1 MKNLLKTASVALAMM
16 LCSCLDHVYD
26 RLDRLD
32 AEVSDLQTAIAQLKQ
47 AVDAVKSVSAVTP
60 LDENKGWEISFSD
73 GTSISVL
80 NGNTSYLMVDKDRYL
95 CYSTDNGRT
104 FVRVLDSMGNPVT
117 EDNMSVRLGTDAD
130 DCMVFE
136 FYRTSE
142 PDVVVN
148 SLATFFKSDKSNIIR
163 TITENKSDHTIALTM
178 ADGTVFEFNAVSK
191 YPTNIV
197 LLSASP
203 VLLSENSTASVEF
216 RVNPSDATFDCNV
229 ESETCEIEL
238 DVVGQNTTNK
248 SYVTQPQHFRLSKVE
263 QVYRDG
269 ILLEGQYKAY
279 ITELEASLSDNARL
293 AAHEYE
299 DYLDVESFIDWWL
312 INEMVYNAEPC
323 HHKSSYMNKDK
334 NGKLKAGPVWDYDWH
349 TFTSSS
355 GFCIKKAIYYD
366 RLFSDAQ
373 FVGKVK
379 TRWPT
384 FKAAAEQQPDYI
396 RSRKA
401 ELQHSDVMN
410 NRMWPCTSTVNGD
423 NTLPFDEAID
433 RMISKFE
440 NRIAW
445 MDSQISSL

>member
-1 MKNLLKTASVALAMM
+1 
-16 LCSCLDHVYD
+16 
-26 RLDRLD
+26 
-32 AEVSDLQTAIAQLKQ
+32 
-47 AVDAVKSVSAVTP
+47 
-60 LDENKGWEISFSD
+60 
-73 GTSISVL
+73 
-80 NGNTSYLMVDKDRYL
+80 
-95 CYSTDNGRT
+95 
-104 FVRVLDSMGNPVT
+104 
-117 EDNMSVRLGTDAD
+117 MSVRLGTDAD

-312 INEMVYNAEPC
+312 INEMVNNAEPC
-323 HHKSSYMNKDK
+323 HPKSSYMNKDK
-334 NGKLKAGPVWDYDWH
+334 NGKLKAGPVWDYDWY
-349 TFTSSS
+349 TFTRSS

-366 RLFSDAQ
+366 RLFSNAQ

-379 TRWPT
+379 ARWPA
-384 FKAAAEQQPDYI
+384 FKAAAEQLPDYI

-445 MDSQISSL
+445 MDSQISSLYAADRRVLK